1 MSKEFSAA
9 MAVGSP
15 CSGSPPARHYTE
27 RRSGLLFPPDAG
39 RRRELAGLG
48 EGAVAGELEAGE
60 IALAVVIGDLD
71 HPQRG
76 GVDGERGVA
85 QLPGLALRRERDRD
99 LAVRRGAG
107 DRAVARLEVVD
118 AEQQEVEARLVLAV
132 DAVAAPG
139 VVLGV
144 PGLDHVAA
152 EQEALRIGLL
162 VVPAQAVGEVQ
173 REAAALLLAGRE
185 AGRHVGLR
193 EGRGRRPR
201 LHQAAAHP
209 RQPRPGV
216 GGEDGEAAASA
227 AAVATVAAVASAI
240 VAARAARVAKAAML
254 GPLRSLRSRRLQS
267 LPWLRVIGPPLAAPR
282 ILRVRACR
290 GTGRGAAP
298 ADGGGGPPAAVMSRR
313 GLGGA
318 PVTGAR
324 SAGRCRRCPAA
335 GRRAPPRSGRVTTGP

>member
-39 RRRELAGLG
+39 GSGELPGPG
-48 EGAVAGELEAGE
+48 EGAVVGELEAGE
-60 IALAVVIGDLD
+60 IALPVVIGDRD
-71 HPQRG
+71 DAQGG

-85 QLPGLALRRERDRD
+85 QLPGLALRGERDRD

-107 DRAVARLEVVD
+107 DGDVARLEVVD
-118 AEQQEVEARLVLAV
+118 AEQQEVQARLVLAV

-144 PGLDHVAA
+144 PGLDHLAA

-185 AGRHVGLR
+185 AGRDVGLR
-193 EGRGRRPR
+193 EGGGGRAR
-201 LHQAAAHP
+201 LDQAAAHP
-209 RQPRPGV
+209 REPGPGV
-216 GGEDGEAAASA
+216 GGG
-227 AAVATVAAVASAI
+227 
-240 VAARAARVAKAAML
+240 
-254 GPLRSLRSRRLQS
+254 SR
-267 LPWLRVIGPPLAAPR
+267 
-282 ILRVRACR
+282 
-290 GTGRGAAP
+290 
-298 ADGGGGPPAAVMSRR
+298 GGGGAGGRGGRHRRRR
-313 GLGGA
+313 GRGGGGGGERRERGEMGPLA
-318 PVTGAR
+318 LLAMSPWCHEPQEYPRRPDTGR
-324 SAGRCRRCPAA
+324 TGRQQ
-335 GRRAPPRSGRVTTGP
+335 RAQQTGGESPSQSRQSRLASVAETCDRTQLSLVNVK